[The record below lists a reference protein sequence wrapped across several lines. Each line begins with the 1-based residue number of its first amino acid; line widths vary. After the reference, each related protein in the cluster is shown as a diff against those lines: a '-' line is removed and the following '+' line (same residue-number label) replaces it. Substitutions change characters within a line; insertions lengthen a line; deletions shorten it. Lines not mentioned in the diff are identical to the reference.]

1 CAKDRAPTYHYAG
14 ESFSDGLDSW

>member
-1 CAKDRAPTYHYAG
+1 CAKDRRPTYHYAG